1 MKKFILG
8 TKEQMTQYFTEDG
21 RAIPVTVV
29 IVTPITVTQVKTTD
43 IDGYEAVQ
51 FGTGVR
57 KEKI

>member
-1 MKKFILG
+1 
-8 TKEQMTQYFTEDG
+8 MTQYFTEDG